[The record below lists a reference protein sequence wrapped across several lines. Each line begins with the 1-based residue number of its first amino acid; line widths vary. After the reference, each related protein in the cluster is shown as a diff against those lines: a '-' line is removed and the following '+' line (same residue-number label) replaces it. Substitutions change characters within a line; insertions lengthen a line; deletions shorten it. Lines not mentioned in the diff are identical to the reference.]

1 MTIYSINGQIVP
13 EKEARISVEDLAV
26 IRGFGVFDY
35 LRTYN
40 RIPFRMNWHIDRFFN
55 SAEMIGL
62 KISYTKEQVGR
73 FVMEAMQESP
83 ESECSIRIVNT
94 GGISPNGITP
104 TGNGDLIIIVKATSV
119 IPPEWYTK
127 GASVISYK
135 VERFMTG
142 AKTINYLMA
151 ILAQEEAHAANAI
164 EAVYISR
171 DSGLVLEGTT
181 SSVVFIKHGRLI
193 IPPARYILDGIS
205 LKSLLLVAEK
215 EFEIERRDIYQD
227 ELQDMDEIII
237 CSSNREV
244 VPITKF
250 DEMIVGDGNPGPISK
265 RLMEL
270 FRKETIENPEGL

>member
-1 MTIYSINGQIVP
+1 MTIYSINGRIVP
-13 EKEARISVEDLAV
+13 EKDARISVEDLAV
-26 IRGFGVFDY
+26 IRGYGVFDY

-62 KISYTKEQVGR
+62 NINFSKKEVCR
-73 FVMEAMQESP
+73 FIIDAMDACP

-104 TGNGDLIIIVKATSV
+104 TGNGDLIIIVKAASV
-119 IPPEWYTK
+119 MPPEWYTN

-164 EAVYISR
+164 EAIYISR

-193 IPPARYILDGIS
+193 VPPARYILDGIS
-205 LKSLLLVAEK
+205 IKSLLLVA
-215 EFEIERRDIYQD
+215 
-227 ELQDMDEIII
+227 
-237 CSSNREV
+237 
-244 VPITKF
+244 
-250 DEMIVGDGNPGPISK
+250 
-265 RLMEL
+265 
-270 FRKETIENPEGL
+270 

>member
-1 MTIYSINGQIVP
+1 M
-13 EKEARISVEDLAV
+13 
-26 IRGFGVFDY
+26 
-35 LRTYN
+35 
-40 RIPFRMNWHIDRFFN
+40 
-55 SAEMIGL
+55 
-62 KISYTKEQVGR
+62 
-73 FVMEAMQESP
+73 
-83 ESECSIRIVNT
+83 
-94 GGISPNGITP
+94 
-104 TGNGDLIIIVKATSV
+104 
-119 IPPEWYTK
+119 PPEWYTD

-151 ILAQEEAHAANAI
+151 ILAQEEARAAKAI

-193 IPPARYILDGIS
+193 VPARDILDGIS
-205 LKSLLLVAEK
+205 LKSLLCVADK

-227 ELQDMDEIII
+227 ELPDMDEIII

-244 VPITKF
+244 VPIIKF
-250 DEMIVGDGNPGPISK
+250 DNMIIGDGCPGPVSK
-265 RLMEL
+265 RLMQL